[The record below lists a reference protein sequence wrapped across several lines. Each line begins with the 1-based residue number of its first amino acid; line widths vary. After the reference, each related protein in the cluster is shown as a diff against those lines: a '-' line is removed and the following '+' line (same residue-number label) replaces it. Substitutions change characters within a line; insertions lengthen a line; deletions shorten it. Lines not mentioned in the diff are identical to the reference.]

1 MKKSFPVII
10 VVLVILAGASG
21 LVLYKTVFAP
31 KPAPQVTEQ
40 APSETLPTVDAS
52 VQVSILKSTAQANA
66 VTLSVKGIAGKM
78 KTIEYELTY
87 DSRGITQGAMARPID
102 VSGKDT
108 FERDI
113 YLGTCSKNVCT
124 PHLGVTK
131 VSLTLVFTDVSGKK
145 SQFSKDYP
153 L

>member
-1 MKKSFPVII
+1 MIV
-10 VVLVILAGASG
+10 VVLVILAGISG
-21 LVLYKTVFAP
+21 FVVYKKVLAP
-31 KPAPQVTEQ
+31 KPAPPAVEELKT
-40 APSETLPTVDAS
+40 ETLPTVDTS
-52 VQVSILKSTAQANA
+52 VQVNLTKSTTQTNA
-66 VTLSVKGIAGKM
+66 VALSVKGMAGKM

-108 FERDI
+108 FDRDI
-113 YLGTCSKNVCT
+113 YLGTCSRNVCT

-131 VSLTLVFTDVSGKK
+131 VSLTLVFTDTSGQK
-145 SQFSKDYP
+145 SQFTKDYP